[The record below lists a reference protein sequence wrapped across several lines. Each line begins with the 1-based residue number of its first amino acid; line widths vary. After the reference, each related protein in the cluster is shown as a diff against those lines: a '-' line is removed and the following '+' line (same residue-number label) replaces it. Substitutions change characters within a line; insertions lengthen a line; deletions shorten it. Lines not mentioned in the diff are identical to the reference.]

1 MQLPDRHD
9 AGSAMLLTETAV
21 CGDPPADRDSSMAT
35 TTSNAKLEDLLTR
48 RSRFLAFVARRVDD
62 RALAEDILQAAYMRA
77 IERTSTLRDEESA
90 VSWFFAVL
98 RNAIIDHF
106 RRRTTETS
114 ALERWTQELTNNSE
128 ATTET
133 HDLVCHCIEY
143 VLPSLRPAYAEI
155 LREVDLAEE
164 PLSAYATRH
173 HLTPGNAAVRAHRAR
188 AALKREL
195 ARTCGAC
202 AEHKCLNCDCKRA

>member
-1 MQLPDRHD
+1 
-9 AGSAMLLTETAV
+9 MLLTETAV
-21 CGDPPADRDSSMAT
+21 RRGKALADRKPLIPSAMAT
-35 TTSNAKLEDLLTR
+35 NAKLEDLLTR

-77 IERTSTLRDEESA
+77 LERSTTLRDDESA
-90 VSWFFAVL
+90 VAWFFAVL

-106 RRRTTETS
+106 RRRSTESS
-114 ALERWTQELTNNSE
+114 ALERWTQELAHGA
-128 ATTET
+128 ATSIQT
-133 HDLVCHCIEY
+133 HDLVCHCIAY

-164 PLSAYATRH
+164 PLSTYATRH
-173 HLTPGNAAVRAHRAR
+173 QLTPGNAAVRAHRAR

-202 AEHKCLNCDCKRA
+202 AQHKCLNCDCKRA